1 MQNQRFIVLSFFLA
15 ALLIAATLRGL
26 GTPLLASLEVADPL
40 VGGVA
45 NASTLI
51 AVAVGVTSFFFLLR
65 NSTSFT
71 FTDEAIDE
79 LRKTTWPGKE
89 ETIRSTMVVIGATT
103 FIAVVLA
110 SYDLVWAKVTSTF
123 LFTEG

>member
-15 ALLIAATLRGL
+15 AVLLAATLRGL
-26 GTPLLASLEVADPL
+26 GAPLLASLEVADPL
-40 VGGVA
+40 IAGVA
-45 NASTLI
+45 NASTLVS
-51 AVAVGVTSFFFLLR
+51 AALGVGLFFFLLR
-65 NSTSFT
+65 NNTSFT

-89 ETIRSTMVVIGATT
+89 ETIRSTLVVVGATT

-110 SYDLVWAKVTSTF
+110 SYDLVWAKITSTF